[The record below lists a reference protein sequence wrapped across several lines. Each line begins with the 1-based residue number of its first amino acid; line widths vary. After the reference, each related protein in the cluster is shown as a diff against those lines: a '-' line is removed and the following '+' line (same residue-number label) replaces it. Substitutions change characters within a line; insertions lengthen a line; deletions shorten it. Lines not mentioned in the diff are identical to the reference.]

1 MVLGL
6 KEPRSGAQGSHSMGT
21 FNQQS
26 RHFGCYL
33 LPDLVFL
40 PSFSLGP
47 ISYLL
52 FYFIF
57 ISPIK
62 SFLD

>member
-1 MVLGL
+1 
-6 KEPRSGAQGSHSMGT
+6 MGT

-47 ISYLL
+47 ISHLL

-57 ISPIK
+57 FKPHYIISRLRYLMCMRQ
-62 SFLD
+62 SQCM